1 MFALCPH
8 NLFLSLFAVN
18 QRYGCLRCI
27 KTLVLI
33 RIKMVVS
40 VVQSI
45 GFFSLRQTKKL
56 LVSVVFGPSHDF
68 VVFKYVKEVGEIE
81 WIKYG

>member
-1 MFALCPH
+1 
-8 NLFLSLFAVN
+8 
-18 QRYGCLRCI
+18 
-27 KTLVLI
+27 
-33 RIKMVVS
+33 MVVS

-45 GFFSLRQTKKL
+45 GFFSLRQAKKL

-81 WIKYG
+81 WIKCG

>member
-1 MFALCPH
+1 
-8 NLFLSLFAVN
+8 
-18 QRYGCLRCI
+18 
-27 KTLVLI
+27 
-33 RIKMVVS
+33 MVVS

-45 GFFSLRQTKKL
+45 GFFSLRQAKKL

-81 WIKYG
+81 WIKFG

>member
-1 MFALCPH
+1 M
-8 NLFLSLFAVN
+8 
-18 QRYGCLRCI
+18 
-27 KTLVLI
+27 KTLVII

-45 GFFSLRQTKKL
+45 GFFSLRQAKKL

>member
-1 MFALCPH
+1 M
-8 NLFLSLFAVN
+8 
-18 QRYGCLRCI
+18 
-27 KTLVLI
+27 KTLVII
-33 RIKMVVS
+33 RIKIVVS
-40 VVQSI
+40 VVQSR
-45 GFFSLRQTKKL
+45 GFFSLRQAKKL